1 MRTKLVLLSVI
12 LLALF
17 FSCGEKNDE
26 DAFRKAEEKRI
37 QAQLNNPKLELYK
50 AMKIA
55 LRSTATVGKN
65 PELDKARQSMFN
77 LVGSVFK
84 SNASDK
90 SVEINPLELIVFAK
104 EVYDSKET
112 LLKTDEDSLPTL
124 LGNIFYLFTNSP
136 EIKSSY
142 FPFAYN
148 NNSEH
153 MILSLLWQTTPSA
166 PKDFALYEIYKSNEN
181 NINDVSMKL
190 VYQLC
195 KSFVFYENTFYYHSF
210 DKCNDYLKYMES
222 NKDMISKTPIISV
235 VDQNIVAN
243 EQNYYQLHAM
253 GLIMRALNEREMDKE
268 KESLNDMKFFLA
280 DMEKGGLDNELTW
293 LVSAYVYV
301 SEEEYEKALPALEK
315 LEKSSI
321 ISEPEKQAMSELKG
335 YIKSRKKGNALNVI
349 NDKLAFGK
357 ITVNL
362 LSNRLKSSKQLLDLE
377 KSKEGKKLIQ
387 VQEEMNSK
395 MNYLEDTNKSL
406 NVDSLSAK
414 AKNLLDGVLK

>member
-1 MRTKLVLLSVI
+1 MRLVIVLISFI
-12 LLALF
+12 SITLF
-17 FSCGEKNDE
+17 FSCGKKNDE
-26 DAFRKAEEKRI
+26 EALRKAEEKRI
-37 QAQLNNPKLELYK
+37 LAQLNNPKVELYK

-84 SNASDK
+84 SNPSDK
-90 SVEINPLELIVFAK
+90 SVEINPVELIVIAK

-124 LGNIFYLFTNSP
+124 LANIFYLFTNSSQ
-136 EIKSSY
+136 IKSSY
-142 FPFAYN
+142 FPISYN

-181 NINDVSMKL
+181 NIDDLSMRL

-210 DKCNDYLKYMES
+210 DKSNEYLKFMES

-235 VDQNIVAN
+235 ADQNIVAS

-253 GLIMRALNEREMDKE
+253 GLIIRALNEREMDKKE
-268 KESLNDMKFFLA
+268 ESLNDMELFLE

-293 LVSAYVYV
+293 LVSTYVYV
-301 SEEEYEKALPALEK
+301 SKEEYEKALPAIEK
-315 LEKSSI
+315 LEKSNL
-321 ISEPEKQAMSELKG
+321 ISKPEKQAISELKG
-335 YIKSRKKGNALNVI
+335 YIKSRKKGSALNVI
-349 NDKLAFGK
+349 TDKLAFGK
-357 ITVNL
+357 IAVNL

-387 VQEEMNSK
+387 VQEEMNTK
-395 MNYLEDTNKSL
+395 MNYLEDSKKSL
-406 NVDSLSAK
+406 NVDSISAK
-414 AKNLLDGVLK
+414 AKNLLNGILK